1 MTAQIVEISGQKMVV
16 LPIRDYER
24 LVDLAEERADVAA
37 ATSAEQRRNDGEEFL
52 PADMVDRLLAG
63 ENPLRV
69 WRNHRGL
76 TQDAL
81 GQAVGVSK
89 VMISKME
96 LGDRNGSL
104 QTWNAIAHELGVAID
119 DITPN

>member
-24 LVDLAEERADVAA
+24 LVDLAEDRADVAA

-96 LGDRNGSL
+96 RGDRNGSL
-104 QTWNAIAHELGVAID
+104 QTWKAIAHELGVAID
-119 DITPN
+119 DITPY